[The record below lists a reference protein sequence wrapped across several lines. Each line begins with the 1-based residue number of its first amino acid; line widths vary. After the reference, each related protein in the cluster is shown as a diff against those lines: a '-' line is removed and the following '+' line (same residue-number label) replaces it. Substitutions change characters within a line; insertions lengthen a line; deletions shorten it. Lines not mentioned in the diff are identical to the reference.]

1 MSLNDKLFGAKS
13 FLKVFIVIERE
24 IFLGDRELPID
35 SDEGDDGT
43 LGDE

>member
-1 MSLNDKLFGAKS
+1 MSLDDKLFGAKS
-13 FLKVFIVIERE
+13 FLKVFTVIERVT
-24 IFLGDRELPID
+24 FLGNRELPID